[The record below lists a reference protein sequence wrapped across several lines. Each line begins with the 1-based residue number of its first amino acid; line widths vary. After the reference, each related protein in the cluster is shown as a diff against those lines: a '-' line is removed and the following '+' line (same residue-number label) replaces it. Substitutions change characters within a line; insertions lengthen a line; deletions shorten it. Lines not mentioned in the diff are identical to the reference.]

1 MRLSSRLS
9 DKSENNGVIESFIDW
24 DKYTTSPEEE
34 TEDVCLIS
42 SGDFIE
48 IQIGKIILP
57 FYSTTCKDSVSFI
70 SPKKLHCLI
79 INETMISIDCQLQ
92 CMDYDKDNPACKD
105 CNHCVQAWFLIGADD
120 IFAATPTVHVVKQN
134 FKLPEHIKFPMETEN
149 KFSEWLNKVDI
160 AHKERLGAGAVIY
173 LRSILEKITI
183 KVGNDAGVDIYKS
196 NGKTKSFEQVI
207 KAVDKECAIIPVIYS
222 DNGYELFRRMSEI
235 AHGNSDEDTAIK
247 EYEPLRRLVVGILE
261 NIQKKEA
268 EIKNNAEIKKALDAI
283 GFSNGGEQNEQ
294 AE

>member
-9 DKSENNGVIESFIDW
+9 DKNENNGVIESFIDW

-57 FYSTTCKDSVSFI
+57 FYSTACKDSVSFV
-70 SPKKLHCLI
+70 SPRKLHCLI
-79 INETMISIDCQLQ
+79 INNQMISIDCELQ
-92 CMDYDKDNPACKD
+92 CMDYDKDNPACKG
-105 CNHCVQAWFLIGADD
+105 CNHCVQAWFLVGLDD
-120 IFAATPTVHVVKQN
+120 ISSATPTVHVVKQN
-134 FKLPEHIKFPMETEN
+134 FKMPEHIKFPVETEN
-149 KFSEWLNKVDI
+149 KFSEWLNKADI

-183 KVGNDAGVDIYKS
+183 KVGDDAGVDIYKS

-268 EIKNNAEIKKALDAI
+268 EIKNNAEIQKALEAI
-283 GFSNGGEQNEQ
+283 GFSDGGEHDE
-294 AE
+294 